1 MIISISGKPGSGKS
15 TVTKMLA
22 EKLGLKHHYM
32 GGIIRNMAKEKG
44 LTLQEFYAK
53 NTDVDKLIDDHL
65 TKLGK
70 EQDNFIV
77 ESRTAFHFIPNSI
90 KLYLD
95 VDLKVGAERIF
106 KELKEKNER
115 NEKSYKNTEE
125 ALEALKK
132 RLKTEAE
139 HYKKLYN
146 LDVHNK
152 SHYGFVIDTTNLTIE
167 KVQEKLINFL
177 TQYNK

>member
-70 EQDNFIV
+70 EQDNI
-77 ESRTAFHFIPNSI
+77 RPA
-90 KLYLD
+90 K
-95 VDLKVGAERIF
+95 RIF
-106 KELKEKNER
+106 VWEVMH
-115 NEKSYKNTEE
+115 T
-125 ALEALKK
+125 
-132 RLKTEAE
+132 
-139 HYKKLYN
+139 
-146 LDVHNK
+146 
-152 SHYGFVIDTTNLTIE
+152 
-167 KVQEKLINFL
+167 
-177 TQYNK
+177 